1 MKSRLML
8 LAALLS
14 LGACSE
20 SGDNPYHASNQ
31 QRIVGE
37 GMSVSIVNARNEE
50 DARPFAD
57 QYCNR
62 LGRAAEFK
70 QMTRYRYSRTT
81 TNSASFD
88 CVPRPT

>member
-1 MKSRLML
+1 MKSRLMI

-20 SGDNPYHASNQ
+20 SGDNPYRASNQ
-31 QRIVGE
+31 QRVVGE
-37 GMSVSIVNARNEE
+37 GMSVFVVNARNEE

-57 QYCNR
+57 QYCNQ
-62 LGRAAEFK
+62 LGRAADFK
-70 QMTRYRYSRTT
+70 RMTLYRYHRTT

-88 CVPRPT
+88 CVARPA